1 MRGIPVALLKVDVD
15 AVAPRVFFHNADDL
29 RKEGILSAVG
39 VISESCKDTVRA
51 IVGYRQQPFDV
62 RPSVEVGQHVG
73 DGHAAFRDDTG
84 ARYLK
89 RKETYL
95 REAVSI
101 CGKCLIHSGIAHECP
116 DHAFAAFQIIIAHW
130 ASPPSC
136 IS

>member
-1 MRGIPVALLKVDVD
+1 MRGISVAFLKVNVD

-51 IVGYRQQPFDV
+51 IVGYRQEPFDV
-62 RPSVEVGQHVG
+62 RPSVDVGQHVG
-73 DGHAAFRDDTG
+73 DGHAAFRDETG

-95 REAVSI
+95 
-101 CGKCLIHSGIAHECP
+101 
-116 DHAFAAFQIIIAHW
+116 
-130 ASPPSC
+130 
-136 IS
+136 